1 MDYDLLV
8 RRGRVV
14 DGSGLPSFIADVGVR
29 DGKVAEVGKLKG
41 TATRTID
48 ADGLAVAPGFID
60 HHTHLDAQ
68 MLLGSLRHL
77 RAAARYHYGR
87 HGQLRIDSR
96 PGEKWR

>member
-48 ADGLAVAPGFID
+48 ADGLAVAAGFID
-60 HHTHLDAQ
+60 YPTHLDDHVVF
-68 MLLGSLRHL
+68 GFLRHL
-77 RAAARYHYGR
+77 RAAARDHFRR

-96 PGEKWR
+96 LGEKWR